1 MSSIENKG
9 GFSLVMSGTT
19 VKATSK
25 ATDIAARKARKNRAF
40 NRLMFGSS
48 ISMFGSRIS
57 TIAFPMLA
65 LHLSGSPFVAGL
77 VVCAAITP
85 SMLVYIPAGAL
96 ADRWDPKP
104 VMLVSEIGRGI
115 AIASVVAPLAFGRRP
130 SVYLLILAMVVEE
143 VLEIFSTLAERR
155 FFGYLIER
163 DKTSHAQARRAQA
176 RIEARTHAA
185 VLAGRPVGPF
195 LYELKPILP
204 FLADAVSFVAS
215 VLSIICIAG
224 QSKDRDVISNPLCM
238 RTEKTKGWLRKDIGG
253 GILWLCRNKYARITI
268 ELMAGTT
275 LISQALILIFL
286 TEAHAQQLSSF
297 AIGIGLAASGA
308 GGILGSIVAGRLS
321 ERVKNSWLQIQMCAW
336 SAALALLAISGGRS
350 FLWIAAAMAVLGFTG
365 SIGNIEFSS
374 YLTQN
379 VANGMLARVASIG
392 QVLAIGACGLGPLLG
407 GIAIQGW
414 GVQRAVS
421 LLLMMTA
428 ALAIFSFRRP
438 KQEAKLADGYRVL
451 IGKGNPYLY
460 GSNSRL

>member
-1 MSSIENKG
+1 MLSTETKED
-9 GFSLVMSGTT
+9 FSFAMFGTT
-19 VKATSK
+19 VEATSK
-25 ATDIAARKARKNRAF
+25 AADLTARKARKNRAF

-57 TIAFPMLA
+57 TIAFPMLV

-85 SMLVYIPAGAL
+85 SMLAYIPAGVL
-96 ADRWDPKP
+96 ADRWNPKP

-155 FFGYLIER
+155 FFGRLIER
-163 DKTSHAQARRAQA
+163 DKVSRAQARRAQA
-176 RIEARTHAA
+176 RIEVRTHAA
-185 VLAGRPVGPF
+185 VLAGRPVGPY

-215 VLSIICIAG
+215 VLSIVCIVD
-224 QSKDRDVISNPLCM
+224 QNKDWNIIPDHP
-238 RTEKTKGWLRKDIGG
+238 RTKTKKAKGWLRKDIGG
-253 GILWLCRNKYARITI
+253 GILWLYRNKYARITI

-286 TEAHAQQLSSF
+286 TEAHTQQLSSF
-297 AIGIGLAASGA
+297 AIGMGLAASGA
-308 GGILGSIVAGRLS
+308 GGVLGSIVSGRLC
-321 ERVKNSWLQIQMCAW
+321 ERVKSFWLQIQMCAW

-350 FLWIAAAMAVLGFTG
+350 FLWIAAAMTILGFTG

-374 YLTQN
+374 YLVQN
-379 VANGMLARVASIG
+379 VANGMLARVVSIG

-414 GVQRAVS
+414 GAQGAV
-421 LLLMMTA
+421 LLLFIVTA
-428 ALAIFSFRRP
+428 VLAIYSFRRP
-438 KQEAKLADGYRVL
+438 GQEAVLGDNYR
-451 IGKGNPYLY
+451 
-460 GSNSRL
+460 GSDRQGQSIFMQF